1 MRAQAISGSQTD
13 ERVKLEKG
21 FLPLMEERLGM
32 RQLVTYVPNKTVPI
46 HRWFSY
52 KEGFSAALVDAFLRE
67 FGAQPGKSRVFD
79 PFVGCGTTVI
89 AAKQAGYG
97 AWGIDILPVAIF
109 VAGVKLRSAEDY
121 DLLRLK
127 AGMDRLLETPYYKPA
142 ISAPQDVRIIPL
154 AFSEEILNEI
164 LFFKEEILKEE
175 DESVR
180 EFLLLGLLSI
190 LEKVSYTSKDG
201 QFLRL
206 KPERNIP
213 PVRATLAKQLRLMHR
228 DLTTVGYQ
236 MRLFEKPI
244 KYTVPSSS
252 TYVRLADARDF
263 TSAIDDYSDVI
274 ITSPPYLNRYDYSR
288 IYSLELC
295 LAFVEDFAGLKEIRY
310 SLLRSHIESR
320 PAPTAEVDH
329 PALQEVLS
337 SLAGKKLNNP
347 RIPVMIKGYFEDMN
361 LALKELYKVCRPGAK
376 IALVV
381 GNVRFEGELIPVDL
395 LLSELAGDVGFSI
408 DKVIITRYKGNS
420 SQQMGKYGR
429 VPVRESVLIWSKGVQ
444 PHGSFRR

>member
-1 MRAQAISGSQTD
+1 MRAQAIGGSRTN
-13 ERVKLEKG
+13 ERVKLEKE
-21 FLPLMEERLGM
+21 FLPLMEERLSM
-32 RQLVTYVPNKTVPI
+32 RQLVTYVPNKTVPV

-109 VAGVKLRSAEDY
+109 VAGVKLRSAEGY

-127 AGMDRLLETPYYKPA
+127 AGLDRLLETPYHEPA

-154 AFSEEILNEI
+154 AFSEEILDEI
-164 LFFKEEILKEE
+164 LFFKEVILKEE

-213 PVRATLAKQLRLMHR
+213 PVRATLARQLRLMYR

-236 MRLFEKPI
+236 MRLFEKPL
-244 KYTVPSSS
+244 KYTVPSQS

-263 TSAIDDYSDVI
+263 TSAIDDYADVI
-274 ITSPPYLNRYDYSR
+274 VTSPPYLNRYDYSR

-295 LAFVEDFAGLKEIRY
+295 LAFVEDFAGLKAIRY

-320 PAPTAEVDH
+320 PAPTDEVNH
-329 PALQEVLS
+329 PALLEVLS
-337 SLAGKKLNNP
+337 NLAGKKLNNP

-361 LALKELYKVCRPGAK
+361 FVLKELYKVCRTGAK

-395 LLSELAGDVGFSI
+395 LLSELASDVGFSI
-408 DKVIITRYKGNS
+408 DEVVITRYKGNS

-429 VPVRESVLIWSKGVQ
+429 VPVRESVLIWSKG
-444 PHGSFRR
+444 

>member
-1 MRAQAISGSQTD
+1 MRAQAVGDSQTA
-13 ERVKLEKG
+13 ERVKLEQR

-67 FGAQPGKSRVFD
+67 FGDQPGRSRVFD

-89 AAKQAGYG
+89 AAKQAGYV

-127 AGMDRLLETPYYKPA
+127 AGMDRLLETPYCEPA
-142 ISAPQDVRIIPL
+142 ISAPQDIRIIPL

-164 LFFKEEILKEE
+164 LFFKEGILEEE

-213 PVRATLAKQLRLMHR
+213 PVRATLARQLRLMYR

-236 MRLFEKPI
+236 MRLFEKPA
-244 KYTVPSSS
+244 KYTVPSSR
-252 TYVRLADARDF
+252 TYALLADARDF
-263 TSAIDDYSDVI
+263 TSAIDDYADI
-274 ITSPPYLNRYDYSR
+274 IVTSPPYLNRYDYSR

-295 LAFVEDFAGLKEIRY
+295 LAFVEDFAGLKAIRY

-320 PAPTAEVDH
+320 PAPTDEVNH
-329 PALQEVLS
+329 PALLEVLS
-337 SLAGKKLNNP
+337 NLAGKKLNNP

-361 LALKELYKVCRPGAK
+361 LVLKELYKVCRPGAK

-395 LLSELAGDVGFSI
+395 LLSELASDVGFRI
-408 DKVIITRYKGNS
+408 NKVIITRYKGNS

-429 VPVRESVLIWSKGVQ
+429 VPVCESVLIWSK
-444 PHGSFRR
+444 

>member
-1 MRAQAISGSQTD
+1 MRAQAIGDSQTA
-13 ERVKLEKG
+13 ERVKLEQR

-46 HRWFSY
+46 HRWFSC

-97 AWGIDILPVAIF
+97 AWGIDILPVAVF

-142 ISAPQDVRIIPL
+142 ISAHQDIRIIPL

-164 LFFKEEILKEE
+164 LFFKEEILEEE
-175 DESVR
+175 DERVR
-180 EFLLLGLLSI
+180 EFLLLGLLST

-213 PVRATLAKQLRLMHR
+213 PVRATLARQLRLMYR

-236 MRLFEKPI
+236 MRLFEKPAR
-244 KYTVPSSS
+244 YTVPSQT

-263 TSAIDDYSDVI
+263 TSVIDDYADI
-274 ITSPPYLNRYDYSR
+274 IMTSPPYLNRYDYSR

-295 LAFVEDFAGLKEIRY
+295 LAFVEDFAGLKAIRH

-320 PAPTAEVDH
+320 PAPTDEVNH
-329 PALQEVLS
+329 PALLEVLS
-337 SLAGKKLNNP
+337 NLAGKKLNNP

-361 LALKELYKVCRPGAK
+361 LVLEELYRVCRPGAK

-395 LLSELAGDVGFSI
+395 LLSELASDVGFSI
-408 DKVIITRYKGNS
+408 DEVIITRYKGNS

-429 VPVRESVLIWSKGVQ
+429 VPVRESVLIWSKG
-444 PHGSFRR
+444 

>member
-1 MRAQAISGSQTD
+1 MRAQTVGDSQTA
-13 ERVKLEKG
+13 ERVKLEQR
-21 FLPLMEERLGM
+21 FLPLMEERLSM

-109 VAGVKLRSAEDY
+109 VAGVKLRTAEDY

-127 AGMDRLLETPYYKPA
+127 AGIDRLLASPYHKPS

-164 LFFKEEILKEE
+164 LFFKEEILNEE

-206 KPERNIP
+206 KPERNVP
-213 PVRATLAKQLRLMHR
+213 PVRATLAKQLRLMYR

-236 MRLFEKPI
+236 MRLFEKPA
-244 KYTVPSSS
+244 KYIVPSSR
-252 TYVRLADARDF
+252 TYVLMADARDF
-263 TSAIDDYSDVI
+263 ISAIDDYADVI
-274 ITSPPYLNRYDYSR
+274 VTSPPYLNRYDYSR

-295 LAFVEDFAGLKEIRY
+295 LAFVEDFAGLKAIRH

-320 PAPTAEVDH
+320 PAPTDEVNH
-329 PALQEVLS
+329 LALLEVLS
-337 SLAGKKLNNP
+337 NLAGKKLNNP
-347 RIPVMIKGYFEDMN
+347 RIPIMIKGYFEDMN
-361 LALKELYKVCRPGAK
+361 SALKELYKVCRPGAK

-395 LLSELAGDVGFSI
+395 LLSELASDVGFGI
-408 DKVIITRYKGNS
+408 EKVIITRYKGNS

-429 VPVRESVLIWSKGVQ
+429 VPVRESVLIWSKG
-444 PHGSFRR
+444 

>member
-1 MRAQAISGSQTD
+1 MRAQAVGDSQTA
-13 ERVKLEKG
+13 ERVKLEQR

-52 KEGFSAALVDAFLRE
+52 KEGFSAALVDTFLRE
-67 FGAQPGKSRVFD
+67 FGAQPGRSRVFD

-89 AAKQAGYG
+89 AAKQAGYV

-127 AGMDRLLETPYYKPA
+127 AGMDRLLETPYCEPA
-142 ISAPQDVRIIPL
+142 ISAPQDIRIIPL

-164 LFFKEEILKEE
+164 LFFKEGILEEE

-213 PVRATLAKQLRLMHR
+213 PVRATLARQLRLMYR

-236 MRLFEKPI
+236 MRLFEKPA
-244 KYTVPSSS
+244 KYTVPSSR
-252 TYVRLADARDF
+252 TYALLADARDF
-263 TSAIDDYSDVI
+263 TSAIDDYADI
-274 ITSPPYLNRYDYSR
+274 IVTSPPYLNRYDYSR

-295 LAFVEDFAGLKEIRY
+295 LAFVEDFAGLKAIRY

-320 PAPTAEVDH
+320 PAPTDEVNH
-329 PALQEVLS
+329 PALLEVLS
-337 SLAGKKLNNP
+337 NLAGKKLNNP

-361 LALKELYKVCRPGAK
+361 LVLKELYKVCRPGAK

-395 LLSELAGDVGFSI
+395 LLSELASDVGFRI
-408 DKVIITRYKGNS
+408 NKVIITRYKGNS

-429 VPVRESVLIWSKGVQ
+429 VPVCESVLIWSK
-444 PHGSFRR
+444 

>member
-1 MRAQAISGSQTD
+1 
-13 ERVKLEKG
+13 
-21 FLPLMEERLGM
+21 M

-67 FGAQPGKSRVFD
+67 FGTQPGKARVFD

-109 VAGVKLRSAEDY
+109 AARVKLRSAEDY

-127 AGMDRLLETPYYKPA
+127 AGVDRLLASPYHEPS
-142 ISAPQDVRIIPL
+142 ISAPQDVRIIDL
-154 AFSEEILNEI
+154 AFSEDVLNEV
-164 LFFKEEILKEE
+164 LFFKEEVLKEE
-175 DESVR
+175 DECVR

-206 KPERNIP
+206 KPEKNIP
-213 PVRATLAKQLRLMHR
+213 PVRATLARQLRLMYR
-228 DLTTVGYQ
+228 DLTTIGYQ
-236 MRLFEKPI
+236 MRLFEKPA
-244 KYTVPSSS
+244 KYTVPSSRI
-252 TYVRLADARDF
+252 YVLLADARDF
-263 TSAIDDYSDVI
+263 TSAVDDYADVI

-288 IYSLELC
+288 IYGLELS
-295 LAFVEDFAGLKEIRY
+295 LAFVEDFDGLKAIRHR
-310 SLLRSHIESR
+310 LLRSHIESR
-320 PAPTAEVDH
+320 PASTDEVNH
-329 PALQEVLS
+329 PALLEVLS
-337 SLAGKKLNNP
+337 NLAGKKLNNP

-361 LALKELYKVCRPGAK
+361 LVLKELYKVCRPGAR

-395 LLSELAGDVGFSI
+395 VLSELASDAGFRI

-429 VPVRESVLIWSKGVQ
+429 VPVRESVVLWSKG
-444 PHGSFRR
+444 

>member
-1 MRAQAISGSQTD
+1 MMRAQAIGSSRTD
-13 ERVKLEKG
+13 ERVKLEKR

-67 FGAQPGKSRVFD
+67 FGAQPGQSRVFD

-109 VAGVKLRSAEDY
+109 VARVKLRSAEDY
-121 DLLRLK
+121 DLLQLK
-127 AGMDRLLETPYYKPA
+127 AGIDRLLETPYHEPS
-142 ISAPQDVRIIPL
+142 ILAPQDVRIIPL
-154 AFSEEILNEI
+154 AFSEEVLNEI

-190 LEKVSYTSKDG
+190 LEKASYTSKDG

-206 KPERNIP
+206 KPEKNIP
-213 PVRATLAKQLRLMHR
+213 PVRATLAKQLRLMYR

-236 MRLFEKPI
+236 MRLFEKPV
-244 KYTVPSSS
+244 KYTVPSQR

-263 TSAIDDYSDVI
+263 TSTIDDYADVI
-274 ITSPPYLNRYDYSR
+274 VTSPPYLNRYDYSR

-295 LAFVEDFAGLKEIRY
+295 LAFVESFDGLKAIRH

-320 PAPTAEVDH
+320 PAPTDEVNH
-329 PALQEVLS
+329 PALLEVLS
-337 SLAGKKLNNP
+337 NLAGKKLNNP

-361 LALKELYKVCRPGAK
+361 LVLHELYKVCRPGAK

-395 LLSELAGDVGFSI
+395 LLSELASDVGFGI

-420 SQQMGKYGR
+420 SQQMGRYGR
-429 VPVRESVLIWSKGVQ
+429 VPVRESVVLWSKG
-444 PHGSFRR
+444 